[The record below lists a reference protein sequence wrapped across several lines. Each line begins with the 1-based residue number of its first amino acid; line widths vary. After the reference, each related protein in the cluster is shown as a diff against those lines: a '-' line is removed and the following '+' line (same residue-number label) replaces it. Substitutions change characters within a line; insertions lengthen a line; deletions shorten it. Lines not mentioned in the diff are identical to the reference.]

1 MQNIKSR
8 ELVIGGLFIALGILV
23 PIIFHSFGILGQVFL
38 PMHVPVLIGGFFL
51 SPYLALIVGI
61 VTPLISSV
69 LTGMP
74 AIYPMAVIMMFELGT
89 YGLVVSLAVRKIKL
103 SVIPSLILAM
113 LAGRVSAGIAVFIL
127 ANLFGLKMNS
137 VIFIKGAVLTG
148 LPGIAIQLLFIPALM
163 YSLNAYAK
171 KNLIKE
177 R

>member
-137 VIFIKGAVLTG
+137 VIFIKGVVLTG
-148 LPGIAIQLLFIPALM
+148 LPGIAIQLLFIPALI
-163 YSLNAYAK
+163 YSLNAYTK